1 MTMGIEKTKK
11 SQNIEKGKEKRHVR
25 YVKNEQTHEGR
36 WTESSVDE
44 MLHRFIHPWEDSE
57 LMR

>member
-1 MTMGIEKTKK
+1 MWALPLLISSSMTMGIEKTKK

-36 WTESSVDE
+36 
-44 MLHRFIHPWEDSE
+44 
-57 LMR
+57 